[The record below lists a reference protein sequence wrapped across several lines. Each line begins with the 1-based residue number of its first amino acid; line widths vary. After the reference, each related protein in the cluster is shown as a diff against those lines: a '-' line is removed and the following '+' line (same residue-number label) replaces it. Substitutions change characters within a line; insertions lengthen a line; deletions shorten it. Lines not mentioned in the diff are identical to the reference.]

1 LGTATQYMPD
11 VPFTELFSVTEGPI
25 YANKTKKADHVLE
38 CLLSGFEKKP
48 AKPDESHEHTDSAAC
63 LACRLFEASRAPE
76 GDIDNIRLAAWYH
89 VPL

>member
-1 LGTATQYMPD
+1 
-11 VPFTELFSVTEGPI
+11 
-25 YANKTKKADHVLE
+25 
-38 CLLSGFEKKP
+38 LSGFEKKP